1 MKIYDGFIF
10 FNELDLLDIRLNT
23 LYDIVDHFILVES
36 SVTHQGTSKSYIF
49 EENKK
54 RFSKYLDK
62 IIHIKINN
70 TPDDFSNLEEIE
82 AITFQDK
89 IYNSIIRDIK
99 STTLFNINDINERGF
114 GRDFFQKECVKLGME
129 FASEEDLLIS
139 SDLDE
144 IPNPEIISRLS
155 EFFEDDSLYT
165 FSQLHYCYYLNMI
178 YYTHINNSRINFEIT
193 NNWHGSRM
201 GIWNILKDYSLNKLR
216 AQENNIIMNG
226 GWHFSWQGGKDRV
239 KLKLQSYS
247 HQENNKES
255 IINKVD
261 DILDG
266 KNSFVDFRGGRADKV
281 NIDIE
286 SHPKYLV
293 INLDKFKHLIKD

>member
-10 FNELDLLDIRLNT
+10 FNEIDLLDIRLNT
-23 LYDIVDHFILVES
+23 LYDVVDHFILVES
-36 SVTHQGTSKSYIF
+36 SVTHQGTPKSYIF
-49 EENKK
+49 EENKE

-62 IIHIKINN
+62 IIHIKIDN
-70 TPDDFSNLEEIE
+70 TPDDFSNLMEIK
-82 AITFQDK
+82 ATTFKDK

-99 STTLFNINDINERGF
+99 ATSLFNINDINERGF

-129 FASEEDLLIS
+129 FASEEDILVS

-144 IPNPEIISRLS
+144 IPNPEILARLS
-155 EFFEDDSLYT
+155 EFFEADSLYT

-178 YYTHINNSRINFEIT
+178 YHTHINNSRTNSEIT
-193 NNWHGSRM
+193 DNWHGSRM
-201 GIWNILKDYSLNKLR
+201 GVWNILKYYSLNQLR
-216 AQENNIIMNG
+216 AQENNIIMDG

-247 HQENNKES
+247 HQENNQES
-255 IINKVD
+255 IINGVD

-281 NIDIE
+281 NINTDN
-286 SHPKYLV
+286 HPEYLV
-293 INLDKFKHLIKD
+293 DNLDKFKHLIKD